1 MQKNINEENVKGYLK
16 KVNKYIYIKNYK
28 VRSNR
33 NVNKETNKRNKEK
46 IYKNNKYIEMC
57 IKISKNIYNIEM
69 YVEKYSCKNIKEYM
83 KNRKCKN
90 MYNV

>member
-1 MQKNINEENVKGYLK
+1 
-16 KVNKYIYIKNYK
+16 
-28 VRSNR
+28 
-33 NVNKETNKRNKEK
+33 
-46 IYKNNKYIEMC
+46 MC

-90 MYNV
+90 MYNL

>member
-1 MQKNINEENVKGYLK
+1 
-16 KVNKYIYIKNYK
+16 
-28 VRSNR
+28 
-33 NVNKETNKRNKEK
+33 
-46 IYKNNKYIEMC
+46 MC

-83 KNRKCKN
+83 QNRKCKN